1 MTAKIY
7 LDFNSTHPPDT
18 VALAAG
24 REFYLEHFA
33 NSSGLSLASQQVYE
47 RIERAREDI
56 ARLLCVGA
64 EQIIFTSCATESNNL
79 LVREFHS
86 RHKSAPFRVLTSPFE
101 HPSIAETL
109 KHLSE
114 TEIHAFRAEANGTIA
129 AQHLHE
135 ALLQPCDLITLMA
148 VQNESG
154 VLLPASELLGALGA
168 SHTPVIVDFSQA
180 LPKLCRDAN
189 APLTPQ
195 LVKQLA
201 DRGAYL
207 TATGHKTGAGFGA
220 GLIITP
226 PGHAKLRKATLLAGG
241 NQEFGLR
248 AGSHNTEAII
258 NLAEALKRKLAAN
271 SFPVWQSVSDKFA
284 TALKAAIAAIP
295 GAKIIGEDAPRAPG
309 TLLLLLPLVPID
321 FLIMA
326 LDREGITVSTGT
338 SCKSRSRSPSQA
350 LIAMGYT
357 EAEALSVIRISFD
370 QNLTPAEITRTAD
383 VLRNALARLL

>member
-7 LDFNSTHPPDT
+7 LDFNSTHPPDK
-18 VALAAG
+18 VALATG
-24 REFYLEHFA
+24 REFYLGHFA
-33 NSSGLSLASQQVYE
+33 NSSGLSLASQQVNE
-47 RIERAREDI
+47 RIERAREEI
-56 ARLLCVGA
+56 AGLLCVGA

-86 RHKSAPFRVLTSPFE
+86 RNKSAPFRVQTSPFE

-129 AQHLHE
+129 TEHLHT
-135 ALLQPCDLITLMA
+135 ALAQPFDLITLMA
-148 VQNESG
+148 AQNESG
-154 VLLPASELLGALGA
+154 VLLPALELLAALPEK
-168 SHTPVIVDFSQA
+168 HPPVIVDFSQA
-180 LPKLCRDAN
+180 LPKLCSEES
-189 APLTPQ
+189 APLQPK
-195 LVKQLA
+195 LVKELT

-207 TATGHKTGAGFGA
+207 TATGHKVGAGFGA

-226 PGHAKLRKATLLAGG
+226 PGHAGLKKTALLAGG

-258 NLAEALKRKLAAN
+258 NLAEALKRKLIAN
-271 SFPVWQSVSDKFA
+271 SFTLWQRVTDEFSA
-284 TALKAAIAAIP
+284 ALKSAIGAVP

-309 TLLLLLPLVPID
+309 TILLLLPQVPID

-370 QNLTPAEITRTAD
+370 QNLTTAEITRTAD
-383 VLRNALARLL
+383 VLSNALARLR

>member
-7 LDFNSTHPPDT
+7 LDFNSTHPPDA

-24 REFYLEHFA
+24 REFYLAHFA
-33 NSSGLSLASQQVYE
+33 NSSGLSLASQQVNE

-56 ARLLCVGA
+56 ARLLLVTA
-64 EQIIFTSCATESNNL
+64 EQVIFTSCATESNNL

-86 RHKSAPFRVLTSPFE
+86 RHKAGTFRVLTSPFE

-109 KHLSE
+109 KQLE
-114 TEIHAFRAEANGTIA
+114 NTEIHAFKAESNGTISENS
-129 AQHLHE
+129 LKK
-135 ALLQPCDLITLMA
+135 ALAEPFDLITLMA
-148 VQNESG
+148 TQNESG
-154 VLLPASELLGALGA
+154 VLLPALEMMNALGA
-168 SHTPVIVDFSQA
+168 NHMPVIVDFSQA
-180 LPKLCRDAN
+180 LPKLCNEEN
-189 APLTPQ
+189 APLSPR
-195 LVKQLA
+195 LVKELTA
-201 DRGAYL
+201 RGAFL

-226 PGHAKLRKATLLAGG
+226 PGHAALKKTALLAGG

-258 NLAEALKRKLAAN
+258 SLAEALKRKLAAN
-271 SFPVWQSVSDKFA
+271 SYPAWQKVTGDFA
-284 TALKAAIAAIP
+284 SLLKTAISKIA
-295 GAKIIGEDAPRAPG
+295 GAKIIAEDAPRAPG
-309 TLLLLLPLVPID
+309 TLLLLLPQVPID

-350 LIAMGYT
+350 LFAMGYS
-357 EAEALSVIRISFD
+357 EAEALSVIRLSFD
-370 QNLTPAEITRTAD
+370 QNLTPADMARTAD
-383 VLRNALARLL
+383 VLQQSLARLK

>member
-7 LDFNSTHPPDT
+7 LDFNSTHPPDK
-18 VALAAG
+18 VALATG
-24 REFYLEHFA
+24 RDFYLTHFA
-33 NSSGLSLASQQVYE
+33 NSSGLSLASQQVFD

-56 ARLLCVGA
+56 AGLLSVSA
-64 EQIIFTSCATESNNL
+64 QQIIFTSCATESNNL

-86 RHKSAPFRVLTSPFE
+86 RQKAGPFRVLTSPFE

-109 KHLSE
+109 KHLDN
-114 TEIHAFRAEANGTIA
+114 TEIHAFKAEANGTITA
-129 AQHLHE
+129 AD
-135 ALLQPCDLITLMA
+135 LQAVLAQPFDLITLMA
-148 VQNESG
+148 AQNESG
-154 VLLPASELLGALGA
+154 VLLPVLEMMTALGTN
-168 SHTPVIVDFSQA
+168 HPPVIVDFSQA
-180 LPKLCRDAN
+180 LPKLCSEDN
-189 APLTPQ
+189 APLHPR
-195 LVKQLA
+195 LVKELT

-226 PGHAKLRKATLLAGG
+226 PGHAELKKTALFAGG

-271 SFPVWQSVSDKFA
+271 SFPVWQRVTDEFSAALKSA
-284 TALKAAIAAIP
+284 TAPLP
-295 GAKIIGEDAPRAPG
+295 GARIIGEDAPRAPG
-309 TLLLLLPLVPID
+309 TILLLLPQIPID

-350 LIAMGYT
+350 LIAMGYS

-370 QNLTPAEITRTAD
+370 QNLTAAEIARTAD
-383 VLRNALARLL
+383 VLRNSLARLT